1 MAGDPAS
8 TNQPHLGPGCFL
20 VPSRTRYVFK
30 SQGQRTVLLR
40 HAQHRF
46 ASKDALSRVGD
57 YIECCTILLFSPRL
71 VPRAPLYVQRVYLLH
86 LPRQL
91 DLSYYNTMHA
101 NTIANM
107 TLHLT
112 FNYLTLLIFQHFTTR
127 SLQITNPHTTRGRLV
142 SHLLARSLLCRILHC
157 DCRRSSEHFSAQ
169 ATTPACCSS
178 ALHVAITHRMA
189 RKRIREDR
197 RIADSQITN
206 TVDLERWVYHT
217 VVLFWT
223 YT

>member
-20 VPSRTRYVFK
+20 VPSRTRYVPE

-40 HAQHRF
+40 HAQHRV
-46 ASKDALSRVGD
+46 ASKDALSRVGNK
-57 YIECCTILLFSPRL
+57 IECCMIVLFSQRL
-71 VPRAPLYVQRVYLLH
+71 GPRAPLYVQRVH
-86 LPRQL
+86 LL
-91 DLSYYNTMHA
+91 DLLPKFDHLIIIPCNC
-101 NTIANM
+101 NTIANT

-112 FNYLTLLIFQHFTTR
+112 FNNLTPFIFQYFTAR
-127 SLQITNPHTTRGRLV
+127 FLQVTSPHRIQGRLV
-142 SHLLARSLLCRILHC
+142 LHLLARPPLFRILHC

-178 ALHVAITHRMA
+178 ALHVAITHRVA

-197 RIADSQITN
+197 RIADS
-206 TVDLERWVYHT
+206 
-217 VVLFWT
+217 
-223 YT
+223 